1 MAKKA
6 KIYLLLPLLAFLAS
20 CSSTQTEM
28 DEELA
33 SLQEGKIEL
42 AKAFV
47 ANMKYKVSVTPLNGQ
62 LLRNTFKVTRS
73 DLQTLLAQPS
83 TQTAKSA
90 ATSDVCSIEPVVYK
104 GDTIMYLVNY
114 NQGWKLYSVD
124 KRMPTVLAVNYVER
138 GKRASDILQNKA
150 ISSWVSDIAGQTSYL
165 ATTDEY
171 DENSESLEQWATQ
184 GRGIKR
190 IPYQPVP
197 GEYIYVGREEVSRQT
212 VLVPHV
218 TKTLWH
224 QEEPFNKY
232 CPTISANSEM
242 RCPTGCVAVATSQ
255 YLYFLQDKLGYSFNM
270 PLLGSCIGAHNENY
284 IQSFTRFATWD
295 LSALPLTDNTIQY
308 SSDQFDRAAL
318 VIGYAAKQVRM
329 AFGPS
334 GSGTLYANAQSFLN
348 SVGVKGKFVEWKDI
362 NLENIVGVR
371 KEPVIT
377 RGTSDT
383 LAIGHMFMIDGCKYD
398 LVEYEDVWRFLEDT
412 TFYDPDRY
420 GVILR
425 EKVYGTYKQDYAY
438 QCNFGWNLSF
448 YPSGSD
454 ADDTYYVISE
464 IQGFNTNRRYFK
476 LEK

>member
-1 MAKKA
+1 
-6 KIYLLLPLLAFLAS
+6 
-20 CSSTQTEM
+20 
-28 DEELA
+28 
-33 SLQEGKIEL
+33 
-42 AKAFV
+42 
-47 ANMKYKVSVTPLNGQ
+47 
-62 LLRNTFKVTRS
+62 
-73 DLQTLLAQPS
+73 
-83 TQTAKSA
+83 
-90 ATSDVCSIEPVVYK
+90 
-104 GDTIMYLVNY
+104 
-114 NQGWKLYSVD
+114 
-124 KRMPTVLAVNYVER
+124 MPTVLAVNYVER

-150 ISSWVSDIAGQTSYL
+150 ISSWVFDIAGQTSYL

-232 CPTISANSEM
+232 CPTISVNSEM

-270 PLLGSCIGAHNENY
+270 PLLGSCIGACDENY

-318 VIGYAAKQVRM
+318 VIGYAAKQVNM
-329 AFGPS
+329 EFGPS
-334 GSGTLYANAQSFLN
+334 GSGAHFTNAQKFLN
-348 SVGVKGKFVEWKDI
+348 NIGVKGKFVENKDI
-362 NLENIVGVR
+362 NLENIVGEK
-371 KEPVIT
+371 KEPVIA
-377 RGTSDT
+377 RGSHSEQVT
-383 LAIGHMFMIDGCKYD
+383 GHMFLIDGCKYD

-425 EKVYGTYKQDYAY
+425 EKVYGTYKRDYAY
-438 QCNFGWNLSF
+438 QCNFGWNTSF
-448 YPSGSD
+448 LPLGSD
-454 ADDTYYVISE
+454 ADDTYYVISD
-464 IQGFNTNRRYFK
+464 IMGYNTGRRYFY

>member
-1 MAKKA
+1 MTKKT

-20 CSSTQTEM
+20 CSRTQTEM

-33 SLQEGKIEL
+33 SLKEGKIEL

-150 ISSWVSDIAGQTSYL
+150 ISSWVSGIAGQTSYL

-224 QEEPFNKY
+224 QDAPFISYN
-232 CPTISANSEM
+232 PTISANSQI
-242 RCPTGCVAVATSQ
+242 RCMSSCVAVAVSQ
-255 YLYFLQDKLGYSFNM
+255 YLYFLQDKLGYTFNM
-270 PLLGSCIGAHNENY
+270 PLLGSCIGSCNEDY
-284 IQSFTRFATWD
+284 IQSFTRFSTWD
-295 LSALPLTDNTIQY
+295 LSNLALTDNTILY
-308 SSDQFDRAAL
+308 SEDQIDKVAL
-318 VIGYAAKQVRM
+318 AIGYVGKQVQTKY
-329 AFGPS
+329 GPFAS
-334 GSGTLYANAQSFLN
+334 ISNNIKAQNFLN
-348 SVGVKGKFVEWKDI
+348 SIGVKGSFVEDG
-362 NLENIVGVR
+362 NIDLKTIIGER
-371 KEPVIT
+371 KEPVIS
-377 RGTSDT
+377 RGSVEKEG
-383 LAIGHMFMIDGCKYD
+383 LGHMFLLDGCKYD

-438 QCNFGWNLSF
+438 QCNFGVNYSLS
-448 YPSGSD
+448 PMGSD
-454 ADDTYYVISE
+454 ADDTYYVISD
-464 IQGFNTNRRYFK
+464 IQGYNTNRRYFK